1 MADYISN
8 ILHKEI
14 NKTVVGDRIHTD
26 IELGKKLGAD
36 TVLVCSGEYQ
46 ASTDKN
52 HRIKDT
58 QIFNTLTDYLIT
70 V

>member
-1 MADYISN
+1 MCIRDRIIN
-8 ILHKEI
+8 KDI

-26 IELGKKLGAD
+26 IELGKKLGAE

-46 ASTDKN
+46 PSTDKN
-52 HRIKDT
+52 QIMKDT
-58 QIFNTLTDYLIT
+58 QIFDTLTDYLIT